1 MAFINKLIEFILL
14 RVIGYAIIL
23 ALVIAGFALFV
34 KIMMAKYGI

>member
-1 MAFINKLIEFILL
+1 MGFIKKLIEFVLL

-23 ALVIAGFALFV
+23 ALIIGGFALFV